1 MSLSMKFLPQSPW
14 AYLRPL
20 AIVVAIVMMVGWY
33 YRLDRIA
40 LYLLSDKQEGDV
52 LLQSLPHSA
61 LTDAIETVSRS
72 PWSHCGILVRRDGH
86 WQVAQALM
94 DVHYTPLLEYLIQGR
109 DLRVTSFRARNL
121 TEEQKARLKL
131 GIARLL
137 GKPYDIN
144 YEPDDRK
151 IYCSEL
157 VWKVYDRELGIH
169 WGEWEAFGMLNWKPA
184 EVFVRSVER
193 GKVPL
198 DRMMITPVGLTR
210 TGKVTQVFT
219 SW

>member
-1 MSLSMKFLPQSPW
+1 MKIFPPSPW

-20 AIVVAIVMMVGWY
+20 AVVLGVVVAVGLY

-52 LLQSLPHSA
+52 LLQSLPHSE
-61 LTDAIETVSRS
+61 LTDAIETASES
-72 PWSHCGILVRRDGH
+72 PWSHCGILVKRGGH

-94 DVHYTPLLEYLIQGR
+94 DVHYTPLIEYLIQGR
-109 DLRVTSFRARNL
+109 DLRVSSFRMKNL
-121 TEEQKARLKL
+121 TAEQRARLQPGVAK
-131 GIARLL
+131 LL

-169 WGEWEAFGMLNWKPA
+169 WGEWEAFGTLNWKPV

-198 DRMMITPVGLTR
+198 DRMMITPVALTR
-210 TGKVTQVFT
+210 TGKVMEVFA
-219 SW
+219 SR

>member
-1 MSLSMKFLPQSPW
+1 MKLFPQSPW
-14 AYLRPL
+14 SYFRPVVV
-20 AIVVAIVMMVGWY
+20 VVAVVVAVGFY

-40 LYLLSDKQEGDV
+40 FYLLSDKQEGDV
-52 LLQSLPHSA
+52 LLQSLPHSELA
-61 LTDAIETVSRS
+61 DAIETASQS
-72 PWSHCGILVRRDGH
+72 PWSHCGILVKRDGH

-94 DVHYTPLLEYLIQGR
+94 DVHYTPLIEYLIQGR
-109 DLRVTSFRARNL
+109 DLRVTSFRVKDL
-121 TEEQKARLKL
+121 TQEQKAKVQV
-131 GIARLL
+131 GITKLL

-169 WGEWEAFGMLNWKPA
+169 WGEWQAFGTLNWKPV

-198 DRMMITPVGLTR
+198 DRMMITPVGLTK
-210 TGKVTQVFT
+210 TEKVVPVFA

>member
-1 MSLSMKFLPQSPW
+1 MKIFPQSPW

-20 AIVVAIVMMVGWY
+20 AVIVAVLLAVGFY

-40 LYLLSDKQEGDV
+40 LYMLSDKQEGDV
-52 LLQSLPHSA
+52 LMQSLPHSE
-61 LTDAIETVSRS
+61 LVDAIESASQS

-86 WQVAQALM
+86 WQVAQALGN
-94 DVHYTPLLEYLIQGR
+94 VHYTPLIEYLIQDR
-109 DLRVTSFRARNL
+109 DLRVASYRVQGITGEQRAQL
-121 TEEQKARLKL
+121 QP
-131 GIARLL
+131 GIGKLL

-169 WGEWEAFGMLNWKPA
+169 WGAWEAFGALNWQPVEA
-184 EVFVRSVER
+184 FVRTVER
-193 GKVPL
+193 GKLPL

-210 TGKVTQVFT
+210 TDRVVQVFV
-219 SW
+219 SR

>member
-1 MSLSMKFLPQSPW
+1 MNLFPRSLW

-20 AIVVAIVMMVGWY
+20 AVVVAVLLAVGLY

-40 LYLLSDKQEGDV
+40 LYMLSDKQEGDV
-52 LLQSLPHSA
+52 LMQSLPHSE
-61 LTDAIETVSRS
+61 LVDAIETASRS
-72 PWSHCGILVRRDGH
+72 PWSHCGILVKRDGH

-94 DVHYTPLLEYLIQGR
+94 NVHYTPLIEYLIQDR
-109 DLRVTSFRARNL
+109 DLRVTSFRMKGL
-121 TEEQKARLKL
+121 TEEQKVKL
-131 GIARLL
+131 QPGIAKLL

-157 VWKVYDRELGIH
+157 VWKVYDRELGVH
-169 WGEWEAFGMLNWKPA
+169 WSEWDAFGTLNWKPVEA
-184 EVFVRSVER
+184 FVRNVER
-193 GKVPL
+193 GKLPL
-198 DRMMITPVGLTR
+198 DRMMITPAGLTK
-210 TGKVTQVFT
+210 TDKVARVFV